1 MVCIEITETLHGN
14 WASPFHDIKVEL
26 KERNTGEECF
36 VDAKIISMEQ
46 NNVKRI
52 NIYNDARKKKIC
64 EKNKPKVWQ
73 T

>member
-1 MVCIEITETLHGN
+1 M
-14 WASPFHDIKVEL
+14 

-64 EKNKPKVWQ
+64 EKNKHKVWQ